1 MWTIQLYSYT
11 HDQQSCVKAC
21 NFIAADQQ
29 RATKTTRIHNFT
41 YGESQ
46 TEHHRMKS
54 WSHHQTCRVQIGRRG
69 RPRQE
74 QAEEKK
80 RQAGNTACDP
90 RLACSIPRR
99 MDWCGFE
106 RRTNRRRPNPN
117 LSGGNGEAERNC
129 SPEFSF
135 CLPKSD
141 CARRL
146 AAPSPPVP
154 PVG

>member
-54 WSHHQTCRVQIGRRG
+54 WTITKPVESRSAGGGDRGKNRRRRRRG
-69 RPRQE
+69 RQGIPP
-74 QAEEKK
+74 AI
-80 RQAGNTACDP
+80 P

-99 MDWCGFE
+99 MDWCGFG
-106 RRTNRRRPNPN
+106 RRTNRRRTNPN